1 MGIKACLIDLHG
13 TIARVDDPVDELTI
27 SDFLVQHGYHIYP
40 QQIRAAWS
48 FVAFID
54 YPRYGYKSWYSYLR
68 RIFQR
73 LGVKVDRD
81 TIKGLIKLL
90 DRTFVIY
97 PDVYDFLKVIKK
109 DLSLKT
115 AIVTTIAKFKFYK
128 YLKPILPYIDLLMT
142 GYEARCE
149 KSNPKIFIETLNR
162 LNVKPNEA
170 IMIGDSVLV
179 DIIVPK
185 RVGIRTIFLD
195 RSGDQEKP
203 ELADAKVNNLIEAI
217 DVIKKFL

>member
-97 PDVYDFLKVIKK
+97 Q
-109 DLSLKT
+109 
-115 AIVTTIAKFKFYK
+115 
-128 YLKPILPYIDLLMT
+128 M
-142 GYEARCE
+142 CM
-149 KSNPKIFIETLNR
+149 IF
-162 LNVKPNEA
+162 
-170 IMIGDSVLV
+170 
-179 DIIVPK
+179 
-185 RVGIRTIFLD
+185 
-195 RSGDQEKP
+195 
-203 ELADAKVNNLIEAI
+203 
-217 DVIKKFL
+217 